1 MTAIAPGLSALLKPV
16 PEWLALNPDIDV
28 AAART
33 AFEPKGRVHLK
44 DVLAPEAAEKLRNS
58 LATEG
63 LWARSTIFKG
73 EPREF
78 DLDWLAALPAAD
90 QAAMRAEMDGRARY
104 GFQYEFDNFR
114 LADAALAGVRFGQ
127 AYEHVFDLLNSP
139 EFIGLAK
146 AVTGD
151 DRIRY
156 LDAQTT
162 RYRPGHFLTS
172 HDDDKPGQDRL
183 YAYVLGF
190 TRGWRPD
197 WGGLLAF
204 IGPDGHV
211 EEAWTPAF
219 NTLNIFRVPTLH
231 AVTTVSPFAG
241 GERLSITGWMRS
253 TDPTTIPIA

>member
-1 MTAIAPGLSALLKPV
+1 MTDRPPGLSAALRPV
-16 PEWLALNPDIDV
+16 PDWLALHPDIDV
-28 AAART
+28 AAARA
-33 AFEPKGRVHLK
+33 AFAPNGRVHLK
-44 DVLAPEAAEKLRNS
+44 QVLAPEAAETLRNS
-58 LATEG
+58 LAGEG

-78 DLDWLAALPAAD
+78 DLDWLAGLPAAEL
-90 QAAMRAEMDGRARY
+90 AAMRADMNGRAMH
-104 GFQYEFDNFR
+104 GFQYDFDNFR
-114 LADAALAGVRFGQ
+114 LSDAALAGVRFGQ
-127 AYEHVFDLLNSP
+127 AYEYAFDFLNSP
-139 EFIGLAK
+139 EFLK
-146 AVTGD
+146 LVRAVTGD

-204 IGPDGHV
+204 IGADGHI

-231 AVTTVSPFAG
+231 AVTSVAPFAG

-253 TDPTTIPIA
+253 TDPATIPIA